1 MAGRG
6 WGAVAAATAS
16 NVVARVQLFR
26 QALYYGSAGGGEGV
40 GVGEG
45 GAQGMSGDG
54 DGVGV
59 GVQVGFDRVVWEDS
73 VGIAGSGGG
82 VGREIQLQTLR
93 KSSTLTALLD

>member
-1 MAGRG
+1 MG
-6 WGAVAAATAS
+6 WGAVATATAS

-26 QALYYGSAGGGEGV
+26 QALYYGSAGGGEG
-40 GVGEG
+40 
-45 GAQGMSGDG
+45 GARGMSR

-59 GVQVGFDRVVWEDS
+59 GVQVGFDRVVWEDR

-93 KSSTLTALLD
+93 KPSLTVLLD